1 MFPCLRCSPEAWNV
15 LISEET
21 VTQHLQKA
29 LSLVKGGK
37 IFKVSLIHF
46 DKSSIWRRIVKQYS
60 EAGMGGTNGHRVVYR
75 RQESKDVSLSE
86 GQLVRAGD

>member
-1 MFPCLRCSPEAWNV
+1 MNLLNFREFLKLLLLLFASLLKMLSCSIEC

-21 VTQHLQKA
+21 VTQHLQKV

-46 DKSSIWRRIVKQYS
+46 DKSSIMKIDF
-60 EAGMGGTNGHRVVYR
+60 GG
-75 RQESKDVSLSE
+75 L
-86 GQLVRAGD
+86 